1 MKNKELFESIG
12 KHEQIFAIGFDL
24 TDLEDGTQDAE
35 IRSYIEF
42 NDITTNDAVKV
53 IGDILGKFIHEASK
67 KKDTRYAMLKTLIM
81 HVLKSMNED
90 EGETEPEAKRETKP
104 ETEPEAKPERK
115 SDDVSLE
122 KIAETLGSI
131 KSLLEVMKTLKED

>member
-1 MKNKELFESIG
+1 MKDKELFESIG

-42 NDITTNDAVKV
+42 NNITTNDAVKV

-67 KKDTRYAMLKTLIM
+67 KKDTRYAMLRTLVM
-81 HVLKSMNED
+81 HVVEHMDED
-90 EGETEPEAKRETKP
+90 EGKPEPETKP
-104 ETEPEAKPERK
+104 ETKPEHK
-115 SDDVSLE
+115 GDDASLE
-122 KIAETLGSI
+122 KIAETLGFI

>member
-1 MKNKELFESIG
+1 MRNKELFESIG
-12 KHEQIFAIGFDL
+12 EAGQIFAVGFDL

-35 IRSYIEF
+35 ISSYIEF
-42 NDITTNDAVKV
+42 NDITTNDAIKV

-67 KKDTRYAMLKTLIM
+67 KKDTRYAMLRTLVM
-81 HVLKSMNED
+81 HVVESMDENESKP
-90 EGETEPEAKRETKP
+90 EPEPETKRETKP
-104 ETEPEAKPERK
+104 ETKPERK
-115 SDDVSLE
+115 SDDASLE

>member
-1 MKNKELFESIG
+1 MKNKELFETVG
-12 KHEQIFAIGFDL
+12 EAGQIFAVGFDL

-35 IRSYIEF
+35 ICSYIEF
-42 NDITTNDAVKV
+42 NNITTNDAVKV

-67 KKDTRYAMLKTLIM
+67 KKNVRYAMAKTLIM
-81 HVLKSMNED
+81 HVVEHMDED
-90 EGETEPEAKRETKP
+90 EDKPEPETKP
-104 ETEPEAKPERK
+104 ETKPERK
-115 SDDVSLE
+115 SDDASLE

>member
-1 MKNKELFESIG
+1 MKDKELFESIG
-12 KHEQIFAIGFDL
+12 KHKQIFAVGFDL

-42 NDITTNDAVKV
+42 NNITTNDAVKV

-67 KKDTRYAMLKTLIM
+67 KKDTRYAMLRTLVM
-81 HVLKSMNED
+81 HVVESMDED
-90 EGETEPEAKRETKP
+90 ESKPEPES
-104 ETEPEAKPERK
+104 EPKPERK
-115 SDDVSLE
+115 SDDASLE

>member
-1 MKNKELFESIG
+1 MKNKELFETVG
-12 KHEQIFAIGFDL
+12 EAGQIFAVGFDL
-24 TDLEDGTQDAE
+24 TDLEDDTQDAE

-42 NDITTNDAVKV
+42 NDITTTDAVKV

-67 KKDTRYAMLKTLIM
+67 KKDTRYAMLRTLVM
-81 HVLKSMNED
+81 HVVESMDED
-90 EGETEPEAKRETKP
+90 ESKPEPETNP
-104 ETEPEAKPERK
+104 EPK
-115 SDDVSLE
+115 SDDASPSLE

>member
-1 MKNKELFESIG
+1 MKDKELFESIG

-42 NDITTNDAVKV
+42 NGITTNDAVKV

-67 KKDTRYAMLKTLIM
+67 KKDIRYAMAKTLIM
-81 HVLKSMNED
+81 RVLKSMDED
-90 EGETEPEAKRETKP
+90 ESKP
-104 ETEPEAKPERK
+104 ESEPKPEPKPEPK
-115 SDDVSLE
+115 SDDASLE

>member
-1 MKNKELFESIG
+1 MKDRKLFETVAEAG
-12 KHEQIFAIGFDL
+12 QIFAVGFDL

-42 NDITTNDAVKV
+42 NNITTNDAVKV
-53 IGDILGKFIHEASK
+53 IGDILGEFIHNASK
-67 KKDTRYAMLKTLIM
+67 KKDTRYAMAKTLITR
-81 HVLKSMNED
+81 VLKSMD
-90 EGETEPEAKRETKP
+90 EGEGEPEPKP
-104 ETEPEAKPERK
+104 ETKPERK
-115 SDDVSLE
+115 SDDASLE

>member
-1 MKNKELFESIG
+1 MKDKELFESIG
-12 KHEQIFAIGFDL
+12 KHEQIFAVGSDL

-67 KKDTRYAMLKTLIM
+67 KKDIRYAMAKTLIM
-81 HVLKSMNED
+81 RVLKSMDED
-90 EGETEPEAKRETKP
+90 EGQPEPETKRET
-104 ETEPEAKPERK
+104 KPERK
-115 SDDVSLE
+115 SDDANLE
-122 KIAETLGSI
+122 KITETLGSI
-131 KSLLEVMKTLKED
+131 KSLLEVMKALKED

>member
-12 KHEQIFAIGFDL
+12 KHKQIFAMGFDL

-53 IGDILGKFIHEASK
+53 IGDILGKFIRDASK
-67 KKDTRYAMLKTLIM
+67 KKDTRYAMLRTLVM
-81 HVLKSMNED
+81 HVVESMD
-90 EGETEPEAKRETKP
+90 EGESKPEPEPETKRET
-104 ETEPEAKPERK
+104 KPERK
-115 SDDVSLE
+115 SDDASLE

-131 KSLLEVMKTLKED
+131 KSLLEVMKALKED

>member
-12 KHEQIFAIGFDL
+12 KHKQIFAIGFDL

-42 NDITTNDAVKV
+42 NNITTNDAVKV
-53 IGDILGKFIHEASK
+53 IGDILGKFIHDASK
-67 KKDTRYAMLKTLIM
+67 KKGTRYAMLRTLVM
-81 HVLKSMNED
+81 RVLKSIYED
-90 EGETEPEAKRETKP
+90 ESKPEPEPEPETKP
-104 ETEPEAKPERK
+104 ERK
-115 SDDVSLE
+115 NDDASLE

>member
-1 MKNKELFESIG
+1 MKNKKLFETVG
-12 KHEQIFAIGFDL
+12 EAGQIFAVGFDL

-67 KKDTRYAMLKTLIM
+67 KKDTRYAMLRTLVM
-81 HVLKSMNED
+81 HVVEHMDED
-90 EGETEPEAKRETKP
+90 EGKPEPEPKPETKP
-104 ETEPEAKPERK
+104 KTKPERK
-115 SDDVSLE
+115 SDDASLE

-131 KSLLEVMKTLKED
+131 KSLLEIMKTLKED

>member
-1 MKNKELFESIG
+1 MKNKELFETVGEAS
-12 KHEQIFAIGFDL
+12 QIFAVGFDL

-42 NDITTNDAVKV
+42 NNITTNDAVKV

-67 KKDTRYAMLKTLIM
+67 KKDIRYAMAKTLIM
-81 HVLKSMNED
+81 HVIESIDDD
-90 EGETEPEAKRETKP
+90 ESKP
-104 ETEPEAKPERK
+104 ESEPKPDTKPERK
-115 SDDVSLE
+115 SDDASLE

>member
-1 MKNKELFESIG
+1 MKDRKLFETVAEAG
-12 KHEQIFAIGFDL
+12 QIFAVGFDL

-42 NDITTNDAVKV
+42 NNITTNDAVKV

-67 KKDTRYAMLKTLIM
+67 KKDIRYAMAKTLIM
-81 HVLKSMNED
+81 HVIESMDED
-90 EGETEPEAKRETKP
+90 ESKRETKP
-104 ETEPEAKPERK
+104 ETKPERK
-115 SDDVSLE
+115 SDDASLE

>member
-1 MKNKELFESIG
+1 MKDKELFESIS
-12 KHEQIFAIGFDL
+12 KHKQIFAVGFDL

-42 NDITTNDAVKV
+42 NNITTNDAVKV

-67 KKDTRYAMLKTLIM
+67 KKDTRYAMLRTLVM
-81 HVLKSMNED
+81 HVVESMD
-90 EGETEPEAKRETKP
+90 EGESKPEPEPETKQGTKPETKP
-104 ETEPEAKPERK
+104 EPK
-115 SDDVSLE
+115 SNDASIE

>member
-1 MKNKELFESIG
+1 MKNKELFETVG
-12 KHEQIFAIGFDL
+12 EAGQIFAVGFDL

-67 KKDTRYAMLKTLIM
+67 KKDTRYAMLRTLIM
-81 HVLKSMNED
+81 HVVEHMDDD
-90 EGETEPEAKRETKP
+90 EGKPEPEAKRETKR
-104 ETEPEAKPERK
+104 ETKPERK
-115 SDDVSLE
+115 SDDASLE

>member
-1 MKNKELFESIG
+1 MKNKKLFETVG
-12 KHEQIFAIGFDL
+12 EAGQIFAVGFDL

-42 NDITTNDAVKV
+42 NNITTNDAVKV

-67 KKDTRYAMLKTLIM
+67 KKDTRNAMLNTLIL
-81 HVLKSMNED
+81 HVVESMDED
-90 EGETEPEAKRETKP
+90 EGKPEPEPETKRETKP
-104 ETEPEAKPERK
+104 ETKPERK
-115 SDDVSLE
+115 SDDASLE

-131 KSLLEVMKTLKED
+131 KSLLEVMKALKED

>member
-1 MKNKELFESIG
+1 MKNKELFETVG
-12 KHEQIFAIGFDL
+12 EAGQIFAVGFDL

-67 KKDTRYAMLKTLIM
+67 KKDIRYAMAKTLIM
-81 HVLKSMNED
+81 RVLKSMDED
-90 EGETEPEAKRETKP
+90 EGKPEPETKP
-104 ETEPEAKPERK
+104 ETKTEKPK
-115 SDDVSLE
+115 DDDIR
-122 KIAETLGSI
+122 KIADTLESI
-131 KSLLEVMKTLKED
+131 RTLLEVVKMVKED

>member
-1 MKNKELFESIG
+1 MKNKELFKTVGEAG
-12 KHEQIFAIGFDL
+12 QIFAVGFDL

-42 NDITTNDAVKV
+42 NGITTNDAVKV

-67 KKDTRYAMLKTLIM
+67 KKDTRYAMLRTLVM
-81 HVLKSMNED
+81 HVVESMDED
-90 EGETEPEAKRETKP
+90 ESKPEPETKQKTEPET
-104 ETEPEAKPERK
+104 KPERK
-115 SDDVSLE
+115 SDDASLE